1 MTPYGHST
9 GSRQVLVNQRTAHE
23 LLKQVSVKQGDL
35 HKLSH
40 FMLLLL
46 YFPVFSHDI

>member
-1 MTPYGHST
+1 MIPYGHST
-9 GSRQVLVNQRTAHE
+9 GSPQVLVNQRMAHE
-23 LLKQVSVKQGDL
+23 LLKQASVKQGDF
-35 HKLSH
+35 HKLSR